1 MVQFKRRWWMFGL
14 NLTNHFIII
23 FNDTC
28 PESPP
33 LQWSNGI
40 SSLGSHPSLN
50 SFDLMAC
57 GGGLSLDS
65 SQNSPVPTLPLG
77 ADYTIHYHY
86 SSGVTSSWNSPG
98 SAPTNTVT
106 QFPCDIDRHSSPM
119 TGDSFTV
126 DYGYL
131 CHLQSNTSSLFLQSD
146 HNDNP
151 ILHLG
156 QISYPNAPAITLD
169 IEQNHTRAD
178 MLTSADV
185 ECICNEHDTKQ
196 CGPWG
201 PQTVQGCWQE
211 LGVNFYYGSCS
222 QKNGDS
228 SGQIGPSE
236 VYVWELHP
244 CQGWEDHQD

>member
-1 MVQFKRRWWMFGL
+1 MFGL
-14 NLTNHFIII
+14 DLANHFIII

-28 PESPP
+28 PESSP

-40 SSLGSHPSLN
+40 SSLESRPSSN
-50 SFDLMAC
+50 SFDLMAH
-57 GGGLSLDS
+57 GGALSLDS
-65 SQNSPVPTLPLG
+65 SRNSPVPALPLG
-77 ADYTIHYHY
+77 ADYTNHYHY
-86 SSGVTSSWNSPG
+86 SSDVTSSRNSPG
-98 SAPTNTVT
+98 SAPANTVT
-106 QFPCDIDRHSSPM
+106 LLPCDVRDGDVNRHSSPM
-119 TGDSFTV
+119 TGGSFSV
-126 DYGYL
+126 DYG
-131 CHLQSNTSSLFLQSD
+131 HLHQLQTNVSSLFLQS
-146 HNDNP
+146 NYNNNP
-151 ILHLG
+151 TLHLEHPN
-156 QISYPNAPAITLD
+156 YPAMTAITPD

-236 VYVWELHP
+236 VYV
-244 CQGWEDHQD
+244 